1 MFSCSNRYQTRG
13 IINNVDIRLQIL
25 MWKLIDELKEKK
37 KVDYLQIFKLS
48 RDTEG
53 RIIIEHSQEVPK
65 YKAVY
70 KINLDIEEIF
80 DICEE
85 TTLELDGIRY
95 SGVTI
100 GSF

>member
-25 MWKLIDELKEKK
+25 LWKLIDELKEKK

-70 KINLDIEEIF
+70 KINLDKINIELPMKIYVIDEDSYSIMLLA
-80 DICEE
+80 EE
-85 TTLELDGIRY
+85 Y
-95 SGVTI
+95 
-100 GSF
+100 